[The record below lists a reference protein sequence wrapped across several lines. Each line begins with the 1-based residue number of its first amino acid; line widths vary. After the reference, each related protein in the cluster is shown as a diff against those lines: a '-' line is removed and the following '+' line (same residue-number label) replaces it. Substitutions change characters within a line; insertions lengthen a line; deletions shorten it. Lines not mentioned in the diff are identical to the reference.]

1 MGMWNNF
8 TNAFTQQEAGGE
20 TFNFFQQQFDIS
32 RIAPDM
38 LDRVKEHKKELMSL
52 EMFRKTSAAVRKLRY
67 SDGTDC
73 VRQLSELGEFQHA
86 NSLLQP
92 FLVAMPEYR
101 KLYNENLATGYET
114 GFSQHDSFR
123 GNAYMHTDDNYR
135 EMTSDFSTEYDENR
149 IWHWV
154 SNEDRQ
160 HRLNNIERVDLTI
173 NRVRMRDF
181 DWEDGDPCSELNAS
195 C

>member
-1 MGMWNNF
+1 MGMWNNLS
-8 TNAFTQQEAGGE
+8 NAYTKQEEGSGMFDYFKQ
-20 TFNFFQQQFDIS
+20 TFDFQ

-38 LDRVKEHKKELMSL
+38 IERVKEHKRELLSL
-52 EMFRKTSAAVRKLRY
+52 DMFRKTSAAVRKLRY
-67 SDGTDC
+67 NDGTEC
-73 VRQLSELGEFQHA
+73 IRQLTDIGEFQHA

-92 FLVAMPEYR
+92 FLVATPEYR

-114 GFSQHDSFR
+114 GFSQYDRFR
-123 GNAYMHTDDNYR
+123 GNAFMHTDDNYR
-135 EMTSDFSTEYDENR
+135 EMTSDFATEYDEDR

-154 SNEDRQ
+154 SNEERQ
-160 HRLNNIERVDLTI
+160 HRLNNIERVELAI
-173 NRVRMRDF
+173 NRVRMCDM

>member
-1 MGMWNNF
+1 MGMWNNL
-8 TNAFTQQEAGGE
+8 TTAFTKQEAGGGA
-20 TFNFFQQQFDIS
+20 FDYFQQTFDIK
-32 RIAPDM
+32 RVAPDM
-38 LDRVKEHKKELMSL
+38 LDRVMEHKRELMSL
-52 EMFRKTSAAVRKLRY
+52 DMFRKTSAAARKLMHT
-67 SDGTDC
+67 DGTE
-73 VRQLSELGEFQHA
+73 VIRQLRDIGEFQHA
-86 NSLLQP
+86 NSILQP
-92 FLVAMPEYR
+92 YLVAMPEYR

-114 GFSQHDSFR
+114 GFSQLDRFR

-135 EMTSDFSTEYDENR
+135 EMTSDFSTEYDEDK

-160 HRLNNIERVDLTI
+160 HRLTTIERVDLAI
-173 NRVRMRDF
+173 NRTRMRDF

>member
-1 MGMWNNF
+1 MGMWNNL
-8 TNAFTQQEAGGE
+8 TTAFTKQQAGGG
-20 TFNFFQQQFDIS
+20 TFDFFQQSFDIS
-32 RIAPDM
+32 RVAPDM
-38 LDRVKEHKKELMSL
+38 LDRVMEHKKELMSL
-52 EMFRKTSAAVRKLRY
+52 DVFRRTSAAMRKLQNT
-67 SDGTDC
+67 DGTE
-73 VRQLSELGEFQHA
+73 VIRQLTDIGEFQHA

-101 KLYNENLATGYET
+101 KLYNAHLATGYET
-114 GFSQHDSFR
+114 GFSQDDVFR

-135 EMTSDFSTEYDENR
+135 EMTSDISTEYDEDK

-160 HRLNNIERVDLTI
+160 HRLTTIERVDLGI
-173 NRVRMRDF
+173 NRARMREF
-181 DWEDGDPCSELNAS
+181 DWEDGDPCSEMNAS

>member
-1 MGMWNNF
+1 MGMWNNL
-8 TNAFTQQEAGGE
+8 TTAFTKQESGGGA
-20 TFNFFQQQFDIS
+20 FDFFQQAFDIS
-32 RIAPDM
+32 RVAPDM
-38 LDRVKEHKKELMSL
+38 LDRVMEHKRELMSL
-52 EMFRKTSAAVRKLRY
+52 DMFRKTSAAARKLQHT
-67 SDGTDC
+67 DGTE
-73 VRQLSELGEFQHA
+73 VIRQLTELGEFQHA
-86 NSLLQP
+86 NSILQP

-101 KLYNENLATGYET
+101 KLYNEHLATGYET
-114 GFSQHDSFR
+114 GFSQIDAFR

-135 EMTSDFSTEYDENR
+135 EMTSDFSTEYDEDK

-160 HRLNNIERVDLTI
+160 HRLTTIERVDLAI
-173 NRVRMRDF
+173 NRVRMREM